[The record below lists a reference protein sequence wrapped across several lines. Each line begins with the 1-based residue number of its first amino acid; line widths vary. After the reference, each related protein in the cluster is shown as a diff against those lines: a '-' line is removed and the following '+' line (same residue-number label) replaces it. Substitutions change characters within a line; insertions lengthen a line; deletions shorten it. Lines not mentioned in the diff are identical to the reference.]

1 MLEHKRN
8 GKIAFMLMG
17 KLIVYDKPVLILIEE
32 ELEILLM
39 FLIMETLLKAMQVET

>member
-8 GKIAFMLMG
+8 GKIAFMLMD
-17 KLIVYDKPVLILIEE
+17 KLIVDDKPVLILIEE

-39 FLIMETLLKAMQVET
+39 FLIMETLLKAMQVEM

>member
-8 GKIAFMLMG
+8 GKIAFMLMD
-17 KLIVYDKPVLILIEE
+17 KLIVYDKPPDTEE